1 MNYKLNRTLL
11 LRKLLDLVNNKK
23 KILFDELVD
32 NLSDD
37 TIFKRRLRMI
47 QQLSHYESQIVE
59 KIRNFKTDDPSDID
73 SVATV
78 IKYEIETV
86 ANRSA

>member
-73 SVATV
+73 SVATA